1 MYSFTLPQAVDETSS
16 HIEYDQLPILDIVK
30 KKQKKQLDIVCV
42 LNFTL
47 RVNDILL
54 TF

>member
-30 KKQKKQLDIVCV
+30 KNKKNNL
-42 LNFTL
+42 
-47 RVNDILL
+47 IL
-54 TF
+54 FVF